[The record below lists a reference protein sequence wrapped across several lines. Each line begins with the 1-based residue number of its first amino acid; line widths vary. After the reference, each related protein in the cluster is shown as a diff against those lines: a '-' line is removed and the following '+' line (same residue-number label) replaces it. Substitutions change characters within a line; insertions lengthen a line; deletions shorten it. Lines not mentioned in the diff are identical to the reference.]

1 MMRLGLAPVTLLT
14 LLLTGTWMTYA
25 GWFASR
31 GGERTT
37 PRRPDL
43 RAHAQ
48 ARDGWHT
55 SEAAW
60 RYRRAQPRHWGALV
74 LHR

>member
-14 LLLTGTWMTYA
+14 LLLTGTWTTYA
-25 GWFASR
+25 GWFAST
-31 GGERTT
+31 GSERPT
-37 PRRPDL
+37 PRRADA
-43 RAHAQ
+43 RAHVQ

-55 SEAAW
+55 EAAW

-74 LHR
+74 LQR